1 MLFGGLLNLMNRHK
15 QREFVFLL
23 LFENNF
29 TGYSLEELRET
40 KVLLGERLP
49 GDFNDFV
56 VGYFEGILENLAKI
70 DEIIEKFSL
79 KWGKNRLS
87 KIALAILRLSVYEM
101 LYREDI
107 PTNVAI
113 NEAVEL
119 SKKYGAEKEPAFI
132 NGILGGINKD
142 LEQKNG

>member
-1 MLFGGLLNLMNRHK
+1 MNRHE
-15 QREFVFLL
+15 QRELVFLL

-29 TGYSLEELRET
+29 TGYSLDELREI
-40 KVLLGERLP
+40 KILAEERLP

-56 VGYFEGILENLAKI
+56 VSYFEGILENLAEI
-70 DEIIEKFSL
+70 DGLIEKFSL

-87 KIALAILRLSVYEM
+87 KVALAILRLSVYEM
-101 LYREDI
+101 LHREDI

-132 NGILGGINKD
+132 NGILGGINRE